1 MIMLHNDQPVEFLK
15 MSHASVNSTFLLTL
29 DGKKCM
35 ERSKQ
40 GGREMENKG
49 RKFAVLKG
57 MGLRGWL
64 SGEESAS
71 HCRRHG
77 FDP

>member
-1 MIMLHNDQPVEFLK
+1 MIVLHNEQPVEFLK
-15 MSHASVNSTFLLTL
+15 MSYASVNSMLLLTL
-29 DGKKCM
+29 DGKKCV

-40 GGREMENKG
+40 GGWEMETKG
-49 RKFAVLKG
+49 GKFAVLKG
-57 MGLRGWL
+57 MGLRWWL

-71 HCRRHG
+71 QCRRRG